1 MKINGF
7 APVVMPAPPERA
19 ARPAA
24 PAAPQASAPARD
36 TADISMPAGSDP
48 ALWSVLTAE
57 ERAFFLR
64 QAAMGPVT
72 YGPSRASAPVADLP
86 TGQRIDVRA

>member
-7 APVVMPAPPERA
+7 APVVMPAPPERV

-24 PAAPQASAPARD
+24 PAAPQVPAPARD

-57 ERAFFLR
+57 ERAFFIR

-72 YGPSRASAPVADLP
+72 YGPSRASTPVADLP